1 MISMTLTKF
10 WMTTCPKQLIFP
22 YSKFEPEVA
31 EDELR
36 RLDAIADSVEIKR
49 LTGMQVLT
57 NAADMPHGARD
68 LSTRF
73 VRTWREKLDK
83 DGQQVWLRRS
93 RFCCT

>member
-1 MISMTLTKF
+1 MEEYDLNFHHDDFYDTDEVLDDDMSR
-10 WMTTCPKQLIFP
+10 QLIFP

-57 NAADMPHGARD
+57 NAADMPHDAKV

-73 VRTWREKLDK
+73 V
-83 DGQQVWLRRS
+83 
-93 RFCCT
+93 